1 MRCLRRKFHLELP
14 LPVSNLEPIRYSS
27 GYDILAGNR
36 TPKKYTAYRH
46 NLFTQHRQVLSDDR
60 EERLHC
66 MLPAYHHYG
75 YLLTR
80 AAGDQAFD
88 FPFLAMLPILELH
101 TRVFKGARRC
111 SVIDLPPLIYASK
124 EACSDLQPSEWRAS
138 DIASNQPGSNPIMC
152 TPFPLIEGIS
162 PLRSGSG

>member
-1 MRCLRRKFHLELP
+1 M
-14 LPVSNLEPIRYSS
+14 SNLEPIRYSY
-27 GYDILAGNR
+27 GVLYIGGELN
-36 TPKKYTAYRH
+36 TKKHTACRN
-46 NLFTQHRQVLSDDR
+46 NLFTQRRQVFSDDR

-66 MLPAYHHYG
+66 MLPAYYHYG

-101 TRVFKGARRC
+101 TRVLKGARRC